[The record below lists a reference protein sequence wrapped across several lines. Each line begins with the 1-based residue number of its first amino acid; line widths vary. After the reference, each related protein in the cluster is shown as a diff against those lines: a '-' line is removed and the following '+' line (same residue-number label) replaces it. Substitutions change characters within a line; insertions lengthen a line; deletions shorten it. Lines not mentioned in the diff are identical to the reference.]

1 MMLTLART
9 TIAIML
15 FLALMLFGT
24 IIGAR
29 ALPAVEEHLFFLC
42 DDVGLLAL
50 KYADPKA
57 AGTPVDFIV
66 LVPGKAVEG
75 IRAIRV
81 IKGEIFLGDER
92 CKRAKITLCPIEQNP
107 TERTC

>member
-29 ALPAVEEHLFFLC
+29 ALPAVEEHLFF
-42 DDVGLLAL
+42 
-50 KYADPKA
+50 YATTWA
-57 AGTPVDFIV
+57 CSLSNTQTPR
-66 LVPGKAVEG
+66 PQ
-75 IRAIRV
+75 
-81 IKGEIFLGDER
+81 ER
-92 CKRAKITLCPIEQNP
+92 LSIS
-107 TERTC
+107 